1 MDDVYIVVLRIR
13 GWEFMAETHTFFAY
27 AKKAL
32 RDLAADQLN
41 FYDEGQNSS
50 NLISMQNGAA
60 AAGSAKENALLK
72 HSTEF
77 DESTEFQEPVAFEL
91 PSDTRLAGKRKAA
104 DNLLEVAERKL
115 ELTERLMTCMERF
128 DPEWRHDTMLQSK
141 AKQWLLNTFSL

>member
-50 NLISMQNGAA
+50 NLIGMQNGAA

-77 DESTEFQEPVAFEL
+77 DESTEFQEP
-91 PSDTRLAGKRKAA
+91 S
-104 DNLLEVAERKL
+104 
-115 ELTERLMTCMERF
+115 
-128 DPEWRHDTMLQSK
+128 
-141 AKQWLLNTFSL
+141 NTVKPLICST